1 MWSATH
7 RITFV
12 GPSGRR
18 TWLVQQSPDG
28 AAYTRAEW
36 ESYGTADWECD
47 PNNGVWSFQGAAAP
61 GVGAVF
67 VRALR
72 REEGASSGRRHLRRA
87 RPEGPSRVALPP
99 GGWE

>member
-1 MWSATH
+1 MDTCSRWLATH
-7 RITFV
+7 KIT
-12 GPSGRR
+12 SGRR
-18 TWLVQQSPDG
+18 VWVVMLAEG

-36 ESYGTADWECD
+36 DAYERADWECD
-47 PNNGVWSFQGAAAP
+47 PDGVWTFQGAAAP